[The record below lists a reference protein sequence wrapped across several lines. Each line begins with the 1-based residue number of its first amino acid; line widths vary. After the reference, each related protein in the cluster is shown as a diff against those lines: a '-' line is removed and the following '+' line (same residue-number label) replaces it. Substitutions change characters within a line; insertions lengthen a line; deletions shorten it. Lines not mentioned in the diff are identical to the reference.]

1 MDAIGRVLRA
11 AGVPARYTEGF
22 NPHIRVSMGPALAV
36 GHEGLAEAFDVDC
49 TAPVRGSHVD
59 AMNRLLPE
67 GLRILRAESLLP
79 QAPSLGKL
87 VAAAGYL
94 IGAAG
99 NGGWPDD
106 PAGLAG
112 GVAGAVRRWEPLADG
127 RLRVELNL
135 REDEGPTATAKEVL
149 LAAGV
154 DEALVPLVRVT
165 RERLVLRPRAAG
177 SGATPERDPQHGA
190 AEDET

>member
-1 MDAIGRVLRA
+1 MGGWP
-11 AGVPARYTEGF
+11 AGQGG
-22 NPHIRVSMGPALAV
+22 I
-36 GHEGLAEAFDVDC
+36 AEAFDVDC
-49 TAPVRGSHVD
+49 TAPVRPTHLV

-67 GLRILRAESLLP
+67 GLRILRADALVP

-94 IGAAG
+94 IGASG
-99 NGGWPDD
+99 DGGWPAD

-112 GVAGAVRRWEPLADG
+112 GVGGAVRRWEPLADG

-135 REDEGPTATAKEVL
+135 REDEGPVATAKEL
-149 LAAGV
+149 LIAAGV
-154 DEALVPLVRVT
+154 DEARVPLVRVT

-177 SGATPERDPQHGA
+177 ASSPADTDRDDSA
-190 AEDET
+190 AEGEP